1 MRLYNASFR
10 RLIGGAVVFGLLPM
24 ILIFI
29 LLLPAF
35 FFLFYFNIAAISFTK
50 LGLSPQGAMLL
61 FVFSL
66 VGSVINIPV
75 SKQRIVVEEKP
86 EMFFSFLFYYP
97 PRVRQQ
103 VIAVNVGGAIIP
115 MVFSL
120 YLLGKVPIFPALIST
135 AIVTLATHSMA
146 RVVPGV
152 GISLPAFIPPLVAVG
167 SALLLAS
174 ESAAPVAYIAGSL
187 GTLIGADLLNLKKIK
202 NIGAQVV
209 SIGGAGVYDGIFLV
223 GVIAAFLAV

>member
-1 MRLYNASFR
+1 
-10 RLIGGAVVFGLLPM
+10 M
-24 ILIFI
+24 ILILI
-29 LLLPAF
+29 LLLPALL
-35 FFLFYFNIAAISFTK
+35 FLFYFNIAAISFTK

-66 VGSVINIPV
+66 VGSIINIPV
-75 SKQRIVVEEKP
+75 SKHKIVVEEKP
-86 EMFFSFLFYYP
+86 EMFFPFLFYYP
-97 PRVRQQ
+97 PRVRHQ

-115 MVFSL
+115 TVFAI
-120 YLLGKVPIFPALIST
+120 YLLGKVPIFPAIMAT
-135 AIVTLATHSMA
+135 AIVALAAHAMA

-167 SALLLAS
+167 SAFLLAGDF
-174 ESAAPVAYIAGSL
+174 AAPVAYIAGSL

-223 GVIAAFLAV
+223 GVIAAFLTI

>member
-1 MRLYNASFR
+1 MQISWQLT
-10 RLIGGAVVFGLLPM
+10 GGENVFGLLPM

-61 FVFSL
+61 FTFSL
-66 VGSVINIPV
+66 IGSVINIPV
-75 SKQRIVVEEKP
+75 SKQKIVVEEKP
-86 EMFFSFLFYYP
+86 QMVFPFLFYYP
-97 PRVRQQ
+97 PRVRHQ

-115 MVFSL
+115 TVFAL
-120 YLLGKVPIFPALIST
+120 YLLTSGKTPLVPALVST
-135 AIVTLATHSMA
+135 TIVTLATNAMA

-152 GISLPAFIPPLVAVG
+152 GISLPAFIPPLVAVS
-167 SALLLAS
+167 SALLLGG
-174 ESAAPVAYIAGSL
+174 ESAAPIAYIAGSL
-187 GTLIGADLLNLKKIK
+187 GTLIGADLLNLHKIK

-223 GVIAAFLAV
+223 GVIAAFLAA

>member
-1 MRLYNASFR
+1 MQIPGRLT
-10 RLIGGAVVFGLLPM
+10 GGDAVFGLLPM

-66 VGSVINIPV
+66 LGSVINIPV
-75 SKQRIVVEEKP
+75 SKHKIIVEEKP
-86 EMFFSFLFYYP
+86 EMIFSFLFYYP
-97 PRVRQQ
+97 PRVRHQ
-103 VIAVNVGGAIIP
+103 VIAVNVGGAVIP
-115 MVFSL
+115 TVFAL
-120 YLLGKVPIFPALIST
+120 YLLGRAPLIPTLISN
-135 AIVTLATHSMA
+135 AIVTLASHAMA

-167 SALLLAS
+167 SALLLAG

-187 GTLIGADLLNLKKIK
+187 GTLIGADLLNLNKIK

-223 GVIAAFLAV
+223 GVIAAFLAA

>member
-1 MRLYNASFR
+1 MQVLG
-10 RLIGGAVVFGLLPM
+10 RLIGGAAVFGLLPM

-35 FFLFYFNIAAISFTK
+35 FFIFYFNIAAISFTK

-75 SKQRIVVEEKP
+75 SKHKIVVEEKP
-86 EMFFSFLFYYP
+86 EMLFPFLFYYP

-103 VIAVNVGGAIIP
+103 VIAVNVGGAVIP
-115 MVFSL
+115 TIFAL
-120 YLLGKVPIFPALIST
+120 YLLGKTPLFATLIST
-135 AIVTLATHSMA
+135 AIVALAARAMA

-167 SALLLAS
+167 SALLLAG

-223 GVIAAFLAV
+223 GVIAAFLAA

>member
-1 MRLYNASFR
+1 MQIPGRLT
-10 RLIGGAVVFGLLPM
+10 GGDAVFGLLPM

-66 VGSVINIPV
+66 LGSVINIPV
-75 SKQRIVVEEKP
+75 SKHKIIVEEKP
-86 EMFFSFLFYYP
+86 EMIFSFLFYYP
-97 PRVRQQ
+97 PRVRHQ
-103 VIAVNVGGAIIP
+103 VIAVYVGGAVIP
-115 MVFSL
+115 TIFAL
-120 YLLGKVPIFPALIST
+120 YLLVKAPFVATLICT
-135 AIVTLATHSMA
+135 AIVTLAAHAVA

-167 SALLLAS
+167 SALLLAG

-187 GTLIGADLLNLKKIK
+187 GTLIGADLLNMKKIK

-209 SIGGAGVYDGIFLV
+209 RIVGAGVYDGIFLV
-223 GVIAAFLAV
+223 GVIAAFLAA